1 MLVDAVTQKV
11 QLTFAPFQEPFALV
25 QLLESLAHRLVQTL
39 DLMADRGGLKI
50 CANQVEL
57 SAPTRCVASD
67 CDALLVALSHA
78 RCLAKIDLLAEAR
91 ADETARV
98 PHQGPADR
106 RGSLPEMMDVLL
118 GHVRVVPNHFFLEAS
133 RRSVM
138 LERADVCANNPFEG
152 LKHGSRSNAFHGIS
166 PVGALAEVHR
176 VVIPVGEPEPDR
188 YASGRLETQ
197 RIDQLLP

>member
-1 MLVDAVTQKV
+1 MSVDAVTQKV
-11 QLTFAPFQEPFALV
+11 QLTFAPFQEPFPLV
-25 QLLESLAHRLVQTL
+25 QLPESLAHSLVQTL

-50 CANQVEL
+50 CANRVEL

-91 ADETARV
+91 ADESAGV

-133 RRSVM
+133 SRRVM
-138 LERADVCANNPFEG
+138 LDSADVCANNAFKA
-152 LKHGSRSNAFHGIS
+152 LKPGPRPNSIYRTSPVRRPEEAHRLVLPVGSRAGDGPHTL
-166 PVGALAEVHR
+166 VR
-176 VVIPVGEPEPDR
+176 
-188 YASGRLETQ
+188 
-197 RIDQLLP
+197 